1 MTETCP
7 SCGATASGRFCNS
20 CGAAV
25 NAACRDCGNPL
36 PAGARFC
43 NECGSPAVASAG
55 VAKRG
60 TPILPWVLTGVATA
74 GLVAALIFN
83 SNREAPA
90 ATATAPVQA
99 GESFAAP
106 SAPGPI
112 PPASPGG
119 APGGNPGAVDL
130 ASMTPR
136 QAADRLFNRVMQNVS
151 TGDSAAAKQ
160 FLPMAV
166 AAYDRA
172 RPLDNDGRYHL
183 AVLHLVGGQF
193 DAARAQSDTILAA
206 NPRHLFGLFTGAQ
219 AAQGRGDNAAAAA
232 LYRRFLAAFESEKV
246 RKDVVEYA
254 DHSQALPAMKEEAE
268 RVTKGS

>member
-7 SCGATASGRFCNS
+7 SCGAAASGRFCNS

-25 NAACRDCGNPL
+25 NAACRECGNPL

-43 NECGSPAVASAG
+43 NECGSPAVAPSGGA
-55 VAKRG
+55 ARRG
-60 TPILPWVLTGVATA
+60 NPVLPWVLAGIATA
-74 GLVAALIFN
+74 GLMATLIFN
-83 SNREAPA
+83 ANREAPA
-90 ATATAPVQA
+90 APAAVQA
-99 GESFAAP
+99 GQALAAP

-112 PPASPGG
+112 PPAGPGG
-119 APGGNPGAVDL
+119 AAGGDPGAVDL

-151 TGDSAAAKQ
+151 KGDTAAAKQ
-160 FLPMAV
+160 FQPMAV

-172 RPLDNDGRYHL
+172 RPLDSDGRYHL
-183 AVLHLVGGQF
+183 AVLHLVANEF

-206 NPRHLFGLFTGAQ
+206 NPSHLFGLFTGAQ
-219 AAQGRGDNAAAAA
+219 AAQGRGDNAGAAA
-232 LYRRFLAAFESEKV
+232 LYRRFLAAYESEKV

-268 RVTKGS
+268 RVTNGS

>member
-7 SCGATASGRFCNS
+7 SCGAAASGRFCNG

-25 NAACRDCGNPL
+25 NAACRECGNPL

-43 NECGSPAVASAG
+43 NECGSPAVAPTGA
-55 VAKRG
+55 ARRG
-60 TPILPWVLTGVATA
+60 GSMLPWALTGVLTA
-74 GLVAALIFN
+74 ALAGTLIFN
-83 SNREAPA
+83 ATREAPA
-90 ATATAPVQA
+90 APAPA
-99 GESFAAP
+99 APALAAP

-119 APGGNPGAVDL
+119 PAGGNPGAVDL

-151 TGDSAAAKQ
+151 SGDTAAAKQ

-183 AVLHLVGGQF
+183 AVLHLVGNDF
-193 DAARAQSDTILAA
+193 AAARAQSDTILAA

-219 AAQGRGDNAAAAA
+219 AAQGRGDTGGAAA
-232 LYRRFLAAFESEKV
+232 LYGRFLAAYESEKV
-246 RKDVVEYA
+246 RKDVIEYA

-268 RVTKGS
+268 RVTQGS

>member
-7 SCGATASGRFCNS
+7 SCGAAASGRFCNS

-25 NAACRDCGNPL
+25 NAACRECGNPL

-43 NECGSPAVASAG
+43 NECGSPAVAPAG
-55 VAKRG
+55 AARRG
-60 TPILPWVLTGVATA
+60 TPVLPWALTGLATA
-74 GLVAALIFN
+74 GLVATLLFN
-83 SNREAPA
+83 ANREAPA
-90 ATATAPVQA
+90 PPAPVQA
-99 GESFAAP
+99 GETLAAP
-106 SAPGPI
+106 AAPGPI
-112 PPASPGG
+112 PPATAGG

-151 TGDSAAAKQ
+151 TGDSAAARQ

-183 AVLHLVGGQF
+183 AVLHLVGNQF
-193 DAARAQSDTILAA
+193 DEARAQSDTILGA

-219 AAQGRGDNAAAAA
+219 AAQGRGDNAGAVA
-232 LYRRFLAAFESEKV
+232 LYRRFLTAYESEKV

-268 RVTKGS
+268 RVTQGS

>member
-7 SCGATASGRFCNS
+7 SCGAAASGRFCNA
-20 CGAAV
+20 CGAAI
-25 NAACRDCGNPL
+25 NAACRECGNPL

-43 NECGSPAVASAG
+43 NECGTPAVAPAGSARRPP
-55 VAKRG
+55 V
-60 TPILPWVLTGVATA
+60 LPWALTGAAVLALVAT
-74 GLVAALIFN
+74 LLIN
-83 SNREAPA
+83 NNREAPA
-90 ATATAPVQA
+90 APAPAQTGQA
-99 GESFAAP
+99 LAAGP
-106 SAPGPI
+106 AAPGPL
-112 PPASPGG
+112 PPAGAGG
-119 APGGNPGAVDL
+119 AAAGNPGAVDL

-151 TGDSAAAKQ
+151 SGDSAGAKQ

-193 DAARAQSDTILAA
+193 DEARAQSDTILNA
-206 NPRHLFGLFTGAQ
+206 NPKHLFGLFTGAQ
-219 AAQGRGDNAAAAA
+219 AAQGRGDTAGSVS
-232 LYRRFLAAFESEKV
+232 LYSRFLAAYDSEIA
-246 RKDVVEYA
+246 RKDVIEYA

-268 RVTKGS
+268 RVTQGAR

>member
-7 SCGATASGRFCNS
+7 SCGAAASGRFCNS

-25 NAACRDCGNPL
+25 NAACRECGNPL

-43 NECGSPAVASAG
+43 NECGASAAAPAG
-55 VAKRG
+55 TARRGNVA
-60 TPILPWVLTGVATA
+60 LPWALFGVTA
-74 GLVAALIFN
+74 AALAGTLIFN
-83 SNREAPA
+83 ASREAPVAPALAQSGGAPA
-90 ATATAPVQA
+90 AVST
-99 GESFAAP
+99 
-106 SAPGPI
+106 PGPI
-112 PPASPGG
+112 PPAGTGG
-119 APGGNPGAVDL
+119 ASGGNPGAVDL

-151 TGDSAAAKQ
+151 TGDTAAAKQ

-183 AVLHLVGGQF
+183 AVLHLVGGDF
-193 DAARAQSDTILAA
+193 EAARAQSDTILAA
-206 NPRHLFGLFTGAQ
+206 NPSHLFGLFTGAQ

-232 LYRRFLAAFESEKV
+232 LYRRFLAAYETERV

-268 RVTKGS
+268 RVTQGA